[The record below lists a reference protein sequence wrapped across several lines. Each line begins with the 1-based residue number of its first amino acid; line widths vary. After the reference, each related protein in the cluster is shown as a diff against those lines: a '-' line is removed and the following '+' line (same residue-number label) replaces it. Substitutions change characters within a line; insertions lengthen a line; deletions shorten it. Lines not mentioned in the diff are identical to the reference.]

1 MADEDEDEAELIALG
16 QRLVAID
23 IDAAHAD
30 QIVRRGHHGIA
41 RGPSAFRFVEPFAT
55 AALTGSYLVW
65 AFLKAIELY
74 R

>member
-1 MADEDEDEAELIALG
+1 MADDDETELIALG
-16 QRLVAID
+16 QQLLAID
-23 IDAAHAD
+23 IDDTHAD
-30 QIVRRGHHGIA
+30 TILRRA
-41 RGPSAFRFVEPFAT
+41 RSASRPSPLRLVEPMAT